1 MFNSIHSQK
10 ITKWLFS
17 PKKYLV
23 NTEVNLGEEVKN
35 EFITHYTFITVEVI
49 AHTKHEAK
57 QKAKQK
63 VIESIE
69 VKIKGLKSLG
79 RVKSLNEF

>member
-23 NTEVNLGEEVKN
+23 NTEVYLGGEREN
-35 EFITHYTFITVEVI
+35 TFISRYTFITVEVI
-49 AHTKHEAK
+49 ARTKYEAK

-63 VIESIE
+63 AIESIE